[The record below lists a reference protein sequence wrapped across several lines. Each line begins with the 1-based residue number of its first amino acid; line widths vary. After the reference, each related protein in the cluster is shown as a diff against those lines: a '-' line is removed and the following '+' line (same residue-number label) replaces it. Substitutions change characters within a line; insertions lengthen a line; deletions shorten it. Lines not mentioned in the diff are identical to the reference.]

1 MRYDKI
7 YDTKDL
13 VENNRRNLAKMG
25 TRETKMLAKIVQFD
39 LLKELTN
46 NLKNFTSVTQEQWKK
61 TILKLKNY
69 SKMFKLKDDKF
80 AAFIKVL
87 LPLLGAFLGALFTFK
102 NNEKSTAEAGGL
114 EIKLPNGEF
123 SSDPDK
129 IQKEF
134 EKLCAGP
141 SNDSKVKQYC
151 DEKRHGFSYSLVVN
165 DSPDGTVS
173 NTTDDTSDN
182 CIVSMCPPE
191 EVPADLSTLLS
202 LMPVE
207 MPNGIVV
214 EYDRRYPRRYDVN
227 VGQVLSF
234 NDPIGVINGVTVK
247 SHIRGI
253 VTEKT
258 NNYFVA
264 EYIDELPEIDVDSL
278 IEQYQNTELEKINE
292 LFTNNANVTNFI
304 KDYLLELRIPAIA
317 NHVSGQFFGLGNEV
331 STSKYLKKY
340 RKKGENIIKEYEKR
354 TKKTCSSTNVE
365 AYGKASKL
373 NVLKQILDDDKKKT
387 FEQIKDLYYNYKN
400 LGYCSKGRIADYML
414 YDEYMD
420 YITDEE
426 RFRYDDKNPYVV
438 KQFKLI
444 CKFIGTRSKIE
455 KNCDN
460 LPSLINKFNK
470 LCKKTLKK
478 HWYPNGGDYYT
489 TMKSIFRHEYY
500 TNDPEQLIEA
510 VATDKDAVTMYSKV
524 NDYLKALC
532 NYTPPQDQTIQY
544 SDDMDVMALLKSN
557 QEDNTDRSFE
567 SDLKKIAF
575 NFCLIR
581 NVEASANDNSIFE
594 NNIANRA
601 IVIAFYILDLISGI
615 FIEEY
620 DENYIGIDPLIL
632 ASLAILRPYL
642 KTLKKITQSEVY
654 EMEQLGREVLKWYDE
669 KGDMVNDKHIF
680 DSFKE
685 IGWGTETVIYK
696 DNRQYDFIYLT
707 YEETDPDAVLAN
719 AEPFDF
725 DNDDPGDDYYD
736 SGSYIKSKSGAN
748 SMLYWLRYLTIATV
762 VNCMLPI
769 YWGTGIIIAGV
780 PVILP
785 IIMLPIFVLP
795 GRVTVVFGIGLC
807 GICPMPLILFANL
820 GNSKASILVP
830 LNILGDT
837 LKKTIQQAMSKLKDT
852 TLKAAYAPIIL
863 SMEAKINQYN
873 KEVDN
878 IEMEIHNI
886 NSAIKENKKAMRN
899 IRKRRKED
907 PTSCGK
913 K

>member
-1 MRYDKI
+1 MKYDKI
-7 YDTKDL
+7 YDANDL
-13 VENNRRNLAKMG
+13 KELNRRNLAKMG

-39 LLKELTN
+39 LLKELTQ
-46 NLKNFTSVTQEQWKK
+46 NLKNFTCVTQEQWKH
-61 TILKLKNY
+61 TIIKLKNY

-80 AAFIKVL
+80 AKFVTAL

-102 NNEKSTAEAGGL
+102 CNEESTAEAGGL
-114 EIKLPNGEF
+114 EVKLPNRGF
-123 SSDPDK
+123 SSDPD
-129 IQKEF
+129 EVLESF
-134 EKLCAGP
+134 ERFNDGP
-141 SNDSKVKQYC
+141 SKTSKVKEYC
-151 DEKRHGFSYSLVVN
+151 DKKKYGFSYAYTVADSSN
-165 DSPDGTVS
+165 DTDSPSSIED
-173 NTTDDTSDN
+173 
-182 CIVSMCPPE
+182 CIISMCPPE
-191 EVPADLSTLLS
+191 TAVDISTLLD

-207 MPNGIVV
+207 MPCGMIV

-227 VGQVLSF
+227 VGQVISF
-234 NDPIGVINGVTVK
+234 CDPIGEINGVPVK

-253 VTEKT
+253 VSEKT
-258 NNYFVA
+258 DNYFIA
-264 EYIDELPEIDVDSL
+264 DYLDELPEIDTDTL
-278 IEQYQNTELEKINE
+278 IEQYQNEEFDKINE
-292 LFTNNANVTNFI
+292 LFTNNANVVNFI
-304 KDYLLELRIPAIA
+304 KDYLLELRIPSIA

-340 RKKGENIIKEYEKR
+340 RKEGKKIIEAYEKR
-354 TKKTCSSTNVE
+354 MKKTCSSTNVE

-373 NVLKQILDDDKKKT
+373 HVLKQILDDDKKKT
-387 FEQIKDLYYNYKN
+387 FEQIKDLYYNYKR
-400 LGYCSKGRIADYML
+400 LGYTSKGRIADYML

-420 YITDEE
+420 YLTDEE

-438 KQFKLI
+438 KEFKLL

-489 TMKSIFRHEYY
+489 TMKSIFRYEYY
-500 TNDPEQLIEA
+500 TNDMEQLLEA
-510 VATDKDAVTMYSKV
+510 VATDKDAVSLYSKV
-524 NDYLKALC
+524 NDYLKVLC

-544 SDDMDVMALLKSN
+544 SDNIDIKALLNSN
-557 QEDNTDRSFE
+557 KEDKTDRTFE

-581 NVEASANDNSIFE
+581 NVEASANDNSVFDS
-594 NNIANRA
+594 NVANRA
-601 IVIAFYILDLISGI
+601 IVMAFYILDLISGI

-620 DENYIGIDPLIL
+620 DENYIGIDPLVL

-642 KTLKKITQSEVY
+642 KTLKKITQSEIY
-654 EMEQLGREVLKWYDE
+654 EMEQLGREVLEWYDKNGE
-669 KGDMVNDKHIF
+669 KVNDKHIF

-685 IGWGTETVIYK
+685 ISWGTENIIYK
-696 DNRQYDFIYLT
+696 DNKQYDFMYLT
-707 YEETDPDAVLAN
+707 YEETDPDKVLRT
-719 AEPFDF
+719 AEYFDF

-736 SGSYIKSKSGAN
+736 SCDYIKSGSGPN
-748 SMLYWLRYLTIATV
+748 TILYWLRYLTIATV

-769 YWGTGIIIAGV
+769 YWGTGIIIAGA

-807 GICPMPLILFANL
+807 GVCPMPLILFANL
-820 GNSKASILVP
+820 GNSKASILIP

-837 LKKTIQQAMSKLKDT
+837 LKKTIQQAMIRLKDT
-852 TLKAAYAPIIL
+852 TMKAAFAPVIL
-863 SMEAKINQYN
+863 SLEAQINKYN
-873 KEVDN
+873 NDLEKLES
-878 IEMEIHNI
+878 EIHNI
-886 NSAIKENKKAMRN
+886 NSNIQENKKALRN

-907 PTSCGK
+907 PTSMGK